1 MFEKFKDDQRD
12 LDSLKWGDEV
22 EYHVVKTNPDLRTV
36 KVWAEGYEAVA
47 AKHEQDPVEGF
58 DYHHEFGSWMAEAV
72 PQEPY
77 S

>member
-1 MFEKFKDDQRD
+1 M
-12 LDSLKWGDEV
+12 KWGDEV

-77 S
+77 SQNDF